1 MLLQTWL
8 NWCLMNL
15 NKDNFLLILW
25 FVIKILGKW
34 NLLLMQSNFI
44 QIYSK
49 ITKVLCF
56 DFDRDQVRLPFTW
69 SRGMQ
74 TFSCFSTVRRT
85 LARRSRELGICSTP
99 CGSLTSLWRGSRRMR
114 SGPWWTLMSAQGY
127 MTAGER
133 SLRPSIKSRSLF
145 PIFNPGW
152 YQFMPF
158 IWISVEFSI
167 LVHCI
172 SFVKELFIIQKTDMW
187 LND

>member
-1 MLLQTWL
+1 
-8 NWCLMNL
+8 
-15 NKDNFLLILW
+15 
-25 FVIKILGKW
+25 
-34 NLLLMQSNFI
+34 MQSNFI

-85 LARRSRELGICSTP
+85 LARRSRELGICFTP

-127 MTAGER
+127 MTAGGR

-172 SFVKELFIIQKTDMW
+172 SFVKELFTIQKTDTW